1 MEKFKVEGV
10 TFYYESQ
17 KYYASKC
24 NIKDIDIEKGVDTV
38 VFTAPPSIRYADIK
52 LSKVKKQFPDV
63 TTLII
68 ENKIQHIGIS
78 NFLFP
83 NIKNVISKNEMFEN
97 GNLLLKRDYGKDG
110 YILLN
115 AFCKGT
121 EELIDLSKV
130 IRVRNYAFEGCRSKN
145 IVNAGNILSMDVKS
159 FSGYVFAMD
168 NDYEKGIKAIG
179 RFLIGIDYS
188 IPVIE
193 IPETVTENA
202 CNFDECKIAK
212 EIVLK
217 NDSSID
223 ALHNCHHNAI
233 ICDKI
238 SIDYD
243 GYISL
248 SSLRTVRYRE
258 INVTAKN
265 TAYDSYDG
273 ILFDDT
279 GRFLYACPSLYEGEV
294 VIKEG
299 TEYIE
304 DYAFYNVQNI
314 TSVKF
319 PDSLKELGNSAFS
332 NCVNLK
338 RIDFGKGLTHIGG
351 SYGTSVFSYCTG
363 IKNIHI
369 PSTIRLIGALAFSNC
384 QLDTITL
391 DEGVEVIDSNAFT
404 GCHIKEIT
412 LPKSTH
418 CLKSGCFDGVE
429 RIIIKGDV
437 PPGLIPSLIY
447 QYSNGRQY
455 DTLYDIVEITDGENV
470 IFVPKVIQSC
480 DINTFD
486 RRLMYRPLKDTI
498 TVPGFINSI
507 CDYAVTLEVRQNLS
521 IIIYKHTKDKELRS
535 YLRRASLSIAK
546 RFIINGDEERLVDL
560 LSLDLMTVASMKK
573 ILDSVKDAGM
583 TSASAYILSAINNAG
598 GDKKTFKL

>member
-24 NIKDIDIEKGVDTV
+24 DIKDIDIEKGVDTV
-38 VFTAPPSIRYADIK
+38 VFTAPPSIRYVDIK

-68 ENKIQHIGIS
+68 ENKIQHIEIS

-130 IRVRNYAFEGCRSKN
+130 IRVRSYAFEGCRSKN
-145 IVNAGNILSMDVKS
+145 IVNVGNISSMDVKS
-159 FSGYVFAMD
+159 FSGSIFAMD

-202 CNFDECKIAK
+202 CNFDEFKTVK

-223 ALHNCHHNAI
+223 ALHNCYYN
-233 ICDKI
+233 CDKI

-273 ILFDDT
+273 MLFDDT

-369 PSTIRLIGALAFSNC
+369 PSTIRLIGASAFSNC

-391 DEGVEVIDSNAFT
+391 DEGVEVIDSNAFA

-447 QYSNGRQY
+447 Q
-455 DTLYDIVEITDGENV
+455 
-470 IFVPKVIQSC
+470 
-480 DINTFD
+480 
-486 RRLMYRPLKDTI
+486 
-498 TVPGFINSI
+498 
-507 CDYAVTLEVRQNLS
+507 
-521 IIIYKHTKDKELRS
+521 
-535 YLRRASLSIAK
+535 
-546 RFIINGDEERLVDL
+546 
-560 LSLDLMTVASMKK
+560 
-573 ILDSVKDAGM
+573 
-583 TSASAYILSAINNAG
+583 
-598 GDKKTFKL
+598 